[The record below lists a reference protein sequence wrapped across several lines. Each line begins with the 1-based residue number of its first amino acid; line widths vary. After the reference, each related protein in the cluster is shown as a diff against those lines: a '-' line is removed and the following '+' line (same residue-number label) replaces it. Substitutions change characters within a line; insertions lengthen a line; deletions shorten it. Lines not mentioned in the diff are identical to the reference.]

1 MKSMNKFK
9 IFMLAALVLSAN
21 IETNAG
27 IFIKKKKA
35 TPPKTETPT
44 PKKEPETK
52 GPKAYNQVITNKAKS
67 SKGFIQVHKLDN
79 KYFFEIPDSIM
90 NRDLLVVNRI
100 SQSAADNRKG
110 FTGYAGDII
119 GSNVIRF
126 ENGPNDKVFIRSISF
141 SERSNDSTGMYI
153 SVQKSNLQTIIAAF
167 DIKAYKADSV
177 SKFRNSV
184 IDITDFVNGDNNLLF
199 FSEAA
204 KKNLTLG
211 MYYSDRSY
219 IDTVKAFPINVE
231 IKTVKTYAHKPASGT
246 ETPRD
251 PFTYEL
257 NSSIVLLPAKP
268 MKSRYAD
275 PRVGYFTRS
284 YTDFDKNPQGVE
296 RVSMITRWR
305 LEPKEED
312 MEKYKNGELVEPKK
326 PIVFY
331 IDPSTPKKWV
341 PYLIQG
347 VNDWQS
353 AFEKAGFKNAI
364 FALEAPDNP
373 EWSLEDARH
382 SAIVYKPST
391 IPNAS
396 GPHIHDPRSGEII
409 ESHINWY
416 HNVMELL
423 RNWYFIQTAA
433 VDPRARTLNF
443 DDELMGQLIR
453 FVSSHEVG
461 HTLGLRH
468 NFGSSATVPVEKLRD
483 KKWVE
488 ANGHTPSIMD
498 YARFNFIAQPEDN
511 ITEKGLFPRIGIY
524 DDWSIDWGYRYYPQF
539 ETAQDEVSYLNKL
552 VIDKLAS
559 DIRYTFGGETDPN
572 DPRNQN
578 EDLGDNAMKASF
590 YGIKNL
596 KRILPNLL
604 EWTKE
609 PDKDYTAAARMYGEV
624 VTQFNRY
631 MGHVAKNIGGIYT
644 TPKKVEQ
651 EGDVIEFVNAKTQ
664 LEALNFLNEQLF
676 ATPMWLVDKNLINK
690 AMINPTVNIGN
701 VQRSVIN
708 RLISKFT
715 FDKMILDETLNGK
728 KAFTAMQMLD
738 IMKRKVW
745 AELQGG
751 KPVDTY
757 RRNLQKIYVDALAA
771 VLQSDPTQGNKITT
785 SDAAGIARV
794 HLSQLRT
801 EIARAQSSATG
812 ITKAHYTDLT
822 AQIDKALSVKN

>member
-1 MKSMNKFK
+1 MNKLK
-9 IFMLAALVLSAN
+9 ILLLAALVLSAN

-27 IFIKKKKA
+27 LFSKKKKPE
-35 TPPKTETPT
+35 PPKTETT
-44 PKKEPETK
+44 APKKEPETK
-52 GPKAYNQVITNKAKS
+52 GPKAYNQVITGKAKS
-67 SKGFIQVHKLDN
+67 SVGFISVHKLDN
-79 KYFFEIPDSIM
+79 RYFLEIPDSVT

-119 GSNVIRF
+119 GSDVIRF
-126 ENGPNDKVFIRSISF
+126 ENGPNDKVFIRSISY

-153 SVQKSNLQTIIAAF
+153 SVQKSNVNTILAAF
-167 DIKAYKADSV
+167 DVKAYKTDTV
-177 SKFRNSV
+177 TKTKNSV

-219 IDTVKAFPINVE
+219 IDTIKAFPINVE
-231 IKTVKTYAHKPASGT
+231 IKTVKTYAHKPATGT

-257 NSSIVLLPAKP
+257 NSSILLLPAKP
-268 MKSRYAD
+268 MKPRYAD

-305 LEPKEED
+305 LEPKDED
-312 MEKYKNGELVEPKK
+312 IEKYKRGELVEPKK

-364 FALEAPDNP
+364 MGLEAPDNP

-433 VDPRARTLNF
+433 VDPRARSLNF

-498 YARFNFIAQPEDN
+498 YARFNYIAQPEDN

-524 DDWSIDWGYRYYPQF
+524 DDWSIEWGYRYYPQF
-539 ETAQDEVSYLNKL
+539 ETAQDEVAYLNKL

-596 KRILPNLL
+596 KRILPNLI

-609 PDKDYTAAARMYGEV
+609 PNKDYASAARMYGEV
-624 VTQFNRY
+624 VAQFNRY

-664 LEALNFLNEQLF
+664 QEALTFLNEQLF
-676 ATPMWLVDKNLINK
+676 TTPMWLVDKNLINK
-690 AMINPTVNIGN
+690 AMVNPVENIGN

-715 FDKMILDETLNGK
+715 FDKMIRDETLNGS
-728 KAFTAMQMLD
+728 KAFTALQMLD
-738 IMKRKVW
+738 SMKRNIW
-745 AELQGG
+745 SELQGNRTI
-751 KPVDTY
+751 DTY
-757 RRNLQKIYVDALAA
+757 RRNLQKIYVDALVA
-771 VLQSDPTQGNKITT
+771 VIQGDPSQGNRYAT

-794 HLSQLRT
+794 HLTQLRS
-801 EIARAQSSATG
+801 EIGRAQINALG
-812 ITKAHYTDLT
+812 ITKAHLADLS
-822 AQIDKALSVKN
+822 AQIDKVLSVKN

>member
-1 MKSMNKFK
+1 MSKLR
-9 IFMLAALVLSAN
+9 ILLLAALVLSAG

-27 IFIKKKKA
+27 IFTKKKKV
-35 TPPKTETPT
+35 TPQKVETPVT
-44 PKKEPETK
+44 KKEPVTK

-67 SKGFIQVHKLDN
+67 SKGFILVHKLDN
-79 KYFFEIPDSIM
+79 RYYFEIPDNIL

-100 SQSAADNRKG
+100 SQSAANNRKG
-110 FTGYAGDII
+110 SLGYAGDII
-119 GSNVIRF
+119 GNNVIRF
-126 ENGPNDKVFIRSISF
+126 ENGPNDKIFIRSVSY

-153 SVQKSNLQTIIAAF
+153 SVQKSNILTILAAF
-167 DIKAYKADSV
+167 DVKAYKTDSLTK
-177 SKFRNSV
+177 SRNCV
-184 IDITDFVNGDNNLLF
+184 IDITDFVNSDNNVLF
-199 FSEAA
+199 FSESL

-219 IDTVKAFPINVE
+219 TDTIKAFPINVE

-246 ETPRD
+246 EIPRE

-257 NSSIVLLPAKP
+257 NSSILLLPAKP
-268 MKSRYAD
+268 MKPRYAD
-275 PRVGYFTRS
+275 PRVGYFTRT

-305 LEPKEED
+305 LEPKDED
-312 MEKYKNGELVEPKK
+312 MEKYKRGELVEPKK

-331 IDPSTPKKWV
+331 IDPSTPKKWI

-364 FALEAPDNP
+364 MGLEAPDNP

-391 IPNAS
+391 ISNAS
-396 GPHIHDPRSGEII
+396 GPHVHDPRSGEII
-409 ESHINWY
+409 ESHVNWY

-433 VDPRARTLNF
+433 VDSRARSLIY

-483 KKWVE
+483 KQWVE

-498 YARFNFIAQPEDN
+498 YARFNYVAQPEDN
-511 ITEKGLFPRIGIY
+511 ITEKGLFPRIGVY
-524 DDWSIDWGYRYYPQF
+524 DDWSIEWGYRYYPQF
-539 ETAQDEVSYLNKL
+539 ETAQNEVSYLNKL

-559 DIRYTFGGETDPN
+559 DIRYTFGGETDPS

-596 KRILPNLL
+596 QRILPNLI

-609 PDKDYTAAARMYGEV
+609 PNKDYTSAARMYSEV

-644 TPKKVEQ
+644 TPKKVE
-651 EGDVIEFVNAKTQ
+651 EKGNVTEFVSAKTQ
-664 LEALNFLNEQLF
+664 QEALNFLAEQLF
-676 ATPMWLVDKNLINK
+676 KTPTWLIDKNLINM
-690 AMINPTVNIGN
+690 AMVNPADNIGN
-701 VQRSVIN
+701 VHRSVIN

-715 FDKMILDETLNGK
+715 FDKMIRDETLNGN
-728 KAFTAMQMLD
+728 KAFTALQMLD
-738 IMKRKVW
+738 IMKRNIW
-745 AELQGG
+745 SELSAGRT
-751 KPVDTY
+751 VDTY
-757 RRNLQKIYVDALAA
+757 RRNLQKIYIDALAV
-771 VLQSDPTQGNKITT
+771 VLQGDPSKGNKIVT
-785 SDAAGIARV
+785 SDAAGIARI
-794 HLSQLRT
+794 HLTQLRT
-801 EIARAQSSATG
+801 EITRAQNSATG
-812 ITKAHYTDLT
+812 ITKAHYADLS
-822 AQIDKALSVKN
+822 AQINKVLSVKN

>member
-1 MKSMNKFK
+1 MNNIKF
-9 IFMLAALVLSAN
+9 ILLAALVLSASA
-21 IETNAG
+21 ESNAG
-27 IFIKKKKA
+27 LFAKKKKV
-35 TPPKTETPT
+35 TSTKVETPA
-44 PKKEPETK
+44 PKKEPEIK
-52 GPKAYNQVITNKAKS
+52 GPKSYSQVITNKAKTS
-67 SKGFIQVHKLDN
+67 TGFIQVHKLDN
-79 KYFFEIPDSIM
+79 RYYFEIPDSVI

-110 FTGYAGDII
+110 FVGYAGDII
-119 GSNVIRF
+119 GNYVIRF
-126 ENGPNDKVFIRSISF
+126 EKSPNDKVFIRSISF
-141 SERSNDSTGMYI
+141 SERSNDTTGMYV
-153 SVQKSNLQTIIAAF
+153 SVQKSNVQTIIAAF
-167 DIKAYKADSV
+167 DVKAYKTDSLTK
-177 SKFRNSV
+177 SRNSV
-184 IDITDFVNGDNNLLF
+184 IDVTDLVNGDNNLLF
-199 FSEAA
+199 FSETA

-211 MYYSDRSY
+211 TFYSDRSY
-219 IDTVKAFPINVE
+219 VDTIKAFPINVE

-257 NSSIVLLPAKP
+257 NSSILMLPATP
-268 MKSRYAD
+268 MKPRYAD

-326 PIVFY
+326 QIVFY
-331 IDPSTPKKWV
+331 IDPSTPKKWI

-347 VNDWQS
+347 VNDWQN

-364 FALEAPDNP
+364 IGLEAPDNP

-433 VDPRARTLNF
+433 VDTRARRLHF

-468 NFGSSATVPVEKLRD
+468 NFGSSATVPVEKLRN

-498 YARFNFIAQPEDN
+498 YARFNYIAQPEDS
-511 ITEKGLFPRIGIY
+511 ITESGLFPRIGIY
-524 DDWSIDWGYRYYPQF
+524 DEWSIEWGYRYYPQF

-552 VIDKLAS
+552 VIDKLAT

-572 DPRNQN
+572 DPRNQS
-578 EDLGDNAMKASF
+578 EDIGDNAMKASF

-604 EWTKE
+604 NWTKE
-609 PDKDYTAAARMYGEV
+609 PNKDYTAAARMYNEV
-624 VTQFNRY
+624 VTQYNRY

-644 TPKKVEQ
+644 TPKKVEE
-651 EGDVIEFVNAKTQ
+651 EGVVTEFVPASIQK
-664 LEALNFLNEQLF
+664 EALVFLNEQLF
-676 ATPMWLVDKNLINK
+676 NTPMWLVDKNLINK
-690 AMINPTVNIGN
+690 ALVNPLDNIGN
-701 VQRSVIN
+701 VQRSIIN

-715 FDKMILDETLNGK
+715 FDKMIRDETLNGNK
-728 KAFTAMQMLD
+728 SFTALQMLE
-738 IMKRKVW
+738 IMKRNIW
-745 AELQGG
+745 SELQAG
-751 KPVDTY
+751 KNADTF

-771 VLQSDPTQGNKITT
+771 ILQGDPTQGNRITT

-794 HLSQLRT
+794 HLSQLRS
-801 EIARAQSSATG
+801 EIARAQNSATG

-822 AQIDKALSVKN
+822 AQIDKVLSVKN